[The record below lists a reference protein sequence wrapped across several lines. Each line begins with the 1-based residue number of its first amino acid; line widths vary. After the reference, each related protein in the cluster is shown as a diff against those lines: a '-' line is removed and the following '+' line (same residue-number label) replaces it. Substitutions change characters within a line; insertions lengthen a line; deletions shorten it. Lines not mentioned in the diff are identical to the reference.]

1 MPKKFNSKSKKN
13 TKYSYDDEGEFRN
26 SEDEYVSGG
35 SDVESENNSDV
46 ESGNNSDVESE
57 NNSDVES
64 EIESEA
70 SYHSNNNSDDESYQ
84 SGGVSDAADD
94 QLDDDSATLDVDPD
108 DEVDIDV
115 DGDEKYDPIQEIDEP
130 VDDDQG
136 SELDEHGID
145 EVDPDSVDATE
156 FANENNK
163 KCHLKNLAKD
173 KDYIALDDDDSNL
186 YGKMEFKRIPD
197 EERETDPIMTYYEMV
212 RILGTRA
219 QQFNYGAK
227 PLVQGVNDLH
237 PAKMAYVELIAK
249 MTPFIIRRNL
259 PGKKYEDWKINELE
273 IIHQISED
281 FFVPGK
287 FNWKS
292 FQDQNPN
299 ANVSSRIIQD
309 YTASLNVP
317 QNKSFSS
324 KTKRSKTRI
333 SKKK

>member
-1 MPKKFNSKSKKN
+1 MPKKINSKSKKN
-13 TKYSYDDEGEFRN
+13 IKYSQDDEEEEFKN
-26 SEDEYVSGG
+26 SEDEYASDG
-35 SDVESENNSDV
+35 SDVESNNGSDV
-46 ESGNNSDVESE
+46 ESNIDSD
-57 NNSDVES
+57 
-64 EIESEA
+64 I
-70 SYHSNNNSDDESYQ
+70 SYHSNNSDDESYQ

-94 QLDDDSATLDVDPD
+94 QLDDDSATLDIDPD
-108 DEVDIDV
+108 DEADIDV

-163 KCHLKNLAKD
+163 RCHLKNLAKD

-219 QQFNYGAK
+219 QQFNYSAK
-227 PLVQGVNDLH
+227 PLVQGVSDLH
-237 PAKMAYVELIAK
+237 PAKMAYVELMAK

-259 PGKKYEDWKINELE
+259 PGKKYEDWKISELE

-287 FNWKS
+287 FNWKT
-292 FQDQNPN
+292 FKDQNPN
-299 ANVSSRIIQD
+299 ANVNSRIMQD
-309 YTASLNVP
+309 YSNSINIP
-317 QNKSFSS
+317 QNKSSGV
-324 KTKRSKTRI
+324 
-333 SKKK
+333 KKKIQKW

>member
-1 MPKKFNSKSKKN
+1 MPKKNNLKSKKN
-13 TKYSYDDEGEFRN
+13 TKYSNDDEEFRN
-26 SEDEYVSGG
+26 SEDEYASDLETEVE
-35 SDVESENNSDV
+35 SDVESNVESDV
-46 ESGNNSDVESE
+46 ESAG
-57 NNSDVES
+57 
-64 EIESEA
+64 
-70 SYHSNNNSDDESYQ
+70 SYSGNNSDDESYQ

-130 VDDDQG
+130 VDDDEG

-145 EVDPDSVDATE
+145 EVDPDSVDTTE
-156 FANENNK
+156 FAGENNK
-163 KCHLKNLAKD
+163 RCHLKNLAKD

-227 PLVQGVNDLH
+227 PLVQGVSDLH
-237 PAKMAYVELIAK
+237 PAKMAYVELMAK
-249 MTPFIIRRNL
+249 MTPFIIRRGL
-259 PGKKYEDWKINELE
+259 PGKKYEDWKISELE

-281 FFVPGK
+281 YFVPGK
-287 FNWKS
+287 FNWKT
-292 FQDQNPN
+292 FKDQNPN
-299 ANVSSRIIQD
+299 SNVSSRIIQD
-309 YTASLNVP
+309 YTNSLIP
-317 QNKSFSS
+317 QSKSTGL
-324 KTKRSKTRI
+324 KNRRSKN
-333 SKKK
+333 KK